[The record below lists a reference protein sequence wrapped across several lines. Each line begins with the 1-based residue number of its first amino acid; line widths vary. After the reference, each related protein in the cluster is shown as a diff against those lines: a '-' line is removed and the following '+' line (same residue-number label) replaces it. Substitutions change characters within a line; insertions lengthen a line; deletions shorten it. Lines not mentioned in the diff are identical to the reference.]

1 MKFYPIALYKPKSK
15 FLIALKHCSIGSSKI
30 EGLFYVSVIFLA
42 FLLGLT
48 PIIFNYVVDPY
59 NMNRVFDLNIKKEK
73 LSLKSHYP
81 LWKIINY
88 PKETTNTLI
97 LGDSRALSLK
107 DKYWHQLELN
117 RAYNFAYG
125 GATIDEIYDT
135 FQHIKSNKA
144 IKNILIGIQLR
155 SLSPHYK
162 KGMNRVP
169 EAISL
174 AENPLQYYSN
184 GFVTQMSWQ
193 HVKKQY
199 PKQLSILAQ
208 RIKLPPLTFMSNAH
222 AAEFI
227 DEEDKPLKSLLDP
240 KYCAECTLPIIT
252 ESAPPPSKVTAS
264 SNNKSAAAKN
274 KPAAAANSSAAA
286 AAKSNPAASA
296 KSSAAAAAS
305 RQSSDM
311 AHVWKHLWPHISLD
325 RQLPPSFEKQ
335 VTKNAKSDWETFK
348 FSSDYWNKLI
358 EIAHWCNKN
367 DIKLIFFI
375 PPTIA
380 EMQQQITN
388 YGYSEANHKLR
399 VDLSQIA
406 PVVDFDFNNAVTQNL
421 ENFNDAYHFNY
432 KLAKSII
439 GELIQVLDSDK
450 MASQQA
456 HKRRNSIACP
466 ISKEEINQQTSD
478 HKTTVL
484 EGNACRVWRKNNG

>member
-1 MKFYPIALYKPKSK
+1 MKFHPIALYKPKSK
-15 FLIALKHCSIGSSKI
+15 FLMALKHCSIGSGKI

-42 FLLGLT
+42 FSLGLT

-59 NMNRVFDLNIKKEK
+59 NMNKVFDLNIKKEK

-107 DKYWHQLELN
+107 DKYWHQLELSS
-117 RAYNFAYG
+117 AYNFAYG

-199 PKQLSILAQ
+199 PKQLSLLAQ
-208 RIKLPPLTFMSNAH
+208 RIKSSPLTFMSNAH
-222 AAEFI
+222 AAEFS

-252 ESAPPPSKVTAS
+252 ESAPPPNKATAS
-264 SNNKSAAAKN
+264 SNSKSEATAKGE
-274 KPAAAANSSAAA
+274 SVA
-286 AAKSNPAASA
+286 AAKSSQDA
-296 KSSAAAAAS
+296 
-305 RQSSDM
+305 DM
-311 AHVWKHLWPHISLD
+311 ADVWKHLWPHISLD

-348 FSSDYWNKLI
+348 FYSDYWNKLI
-358 EIAHWCNKN
+358 EIAHWCNQN

-406 PVVDFDFNNAVTQNL
+406 PVVDFDFSNSVTQNID
-421 ENFNDAYHFNY
+421 NFNDAYHFNY

-450 MASQQA
+450 VASQQA

-466 ISKEEINQQTSD
+466 MSKEEIYQQTSD